1 MCGIV
6 GMSGPELTEN
16 AAAPRELIAR
26 MCGVIEHRGPDDE
39 GHYIEPGIAMG
50 MRRLSIIDLATGRQ
64 PISNEDGSIWIVF
77 NGEIYNHRE
86 LRETLLAR
94 GHELRTRSDTE
105 TIAHL
110 YEDEGERCVERLRGM
125 FAFAIWD
132 RLERR
137 LFLARDRVGKKPLH
151 YALAGRTLVFGSE
164 IKSLMQHPGVK
175 CEVNLR
181 AISDF
186 LSFGYVPDPATAFDG
201 VNKLPPGHTL
211 TFKDGL
217 ISARRYWDFNYSGDS
232 GEGDGREPESRE
244 EEYVERL
251 RELIAESVRLRLE
264 SEVPLGAF
272 LSGGIDSS
280 VVVANMTRE
289 MGRPVKTFSIG
300 FSESGFD
307 ELRYARI
314 AARRFGADHH
324 EFVVT
329 PDICRLVE
337 EVVWHHDEPFADV
350 SSVPTYVVSKMA
362 RQHVTVALSGD
373 GGDEVFGGY
382 ERYVV
387 DQRRRR
393 YERIPAFLRRALLR
407 ASRALPQGAYGK
419 RFLRNIALE
428 PAARYVDSVTYFD
441 RDSQLNLFSEDA
453 RRSMAGYDPARRFE
467 RTFAATA
474 ARSRLERLLYLDS
487 KTYLPG
493 DILVKVDRMSMA
505 NSLETRSPL
514 LDHRLIEFAQTIPAS
529 LKLRGLETKYIL
541 KRAAEGLIPE
551 EIINRPKQGFDVPI
565 RRWFNRELREMLDD
579 TLRSARARERGDF
592 NHRAVV
598 AILDEHR
605 RGVRDHARHLWGLLV
620 LELWRRAFI
629 DRRPET
635 RFAGAK
641 RVELDRLHG
650 TAAAVGG

>member
-50 MRRLSIIDLATGRQ
+50 MRRLAIIDVATGRQ

-77 NGEIYNHRE
+77 NGEIYNYRE
-86 LRETLLAR
+86 LRELLLAR
-94 GHELRTRSDTE
+94 GHKLRTRTDTE

-125 FAFAIWD
+125 FAFAVWD
-132 RLERR
+132 RRERR
-137 LFLARDRVGKKPLH
+137 LFLARDRVGKKLLH
-151 YALAGRTLVFGSE
+151 YAMVGRTLVFGSE
-164 IKSLMQHPGVK
+164 IKSLLQHPGVK
-175 CEVNLR
+175 REINLQ

-201 VNKLPPGHTL
+201 VSKLPPGHTL

-217 ISARRYWDFNYSGDS
+217 INTRRYWDFDYSGDL
-232 GEGDGREPESRE
+232 GEGEGRKPESRE
-244 EEYVERL
+244 EGYVERL
-251 RELIAESVRLRLE
+251 RELIAESVRVRLE
-264 SEVPLGAF
+264 SDVPLGAF

-280 VVVANMTRE
+280 FVGAMMARE
-289 MGRPVKTFSIG
+289 MKVKTFSIG
-300 FSESGFD
+300 FSDAGFD
-307 ELRYARI
+307 ELRYAQI
-314 AARRFGADHH
+314 AARHFGADHH

-329 PDICRLVE
+329 PDVCHLVNE
-337 EVVWHHDEPFADV
+337 IVWHHDEPFADV

-362 RQHVTVALSGD
+362 REYVTVALSGD

-387 DQRRRR
+387 DRRRRR

-407 ASRALPQGAYGK
+407 ASQNLPRGAYGK
-419 RFLRNIALE
+419 RFLRSVALE

-441 RDSQLNLFSEDA
+441 RDAQLNLFSEDA
-453 RRSMAGYDPARRFE
+453 RRSLAGYDPAESFE
-467 RTFAATA
+467 RTFAAPA
-474 ARSRLERLLYLDS
+474 SRSGLDHLLYLDS

-505 NSLETRSPL
+505 NSLETRAPL
-514 LDHRLIEFAQTIPAS
+514 LDHHLIEFAQTIPAS

-541 KRAAEGLIPE
+541 KRAAEGLIPD
-551 EIINRPKQGFDVPI
+551 EIIDRPKQGFDVPI
-565 RRWFNRELREMLDD
+565 RRWFNLELREMLDD
-579 TLRSARARERGDF
+579 TLSDRRARERGDF
-592 NHRAVV
+592 DHRAVM

-605 RGVRDHARHLWGLLV
+605 RGVRDHARHLWSLLV

-635 RFAGAK
+635 QFAGAK
-641 RVELDRLHG
+641 HVGLDRLTG
-650 TAAAVGG
+650 TAAAVGH

>member
-1 MCGIV
+1 M
-6 GMSGPELTEN
+6 EN
-16 AAAPRELIAR
+16 TAAARDLIAR
-26 MCGVIEHRGPDDE
+26 MLSVIEHRGPDGE
-39 GHYIEPGIAMG
+39 GHYTEPGVAMG
-50 MRRLSIIDLATGRQ
+50 MRRLAIIDLATGRQ
-64 PISNEDGSIWIVF
+64 PISNEDGSIWVVF
-77 NGEIYNHRE
+77 NGEIYNYRE
-86 LRETLLAR
+86 LRGLLLAR
-94 GHELRTRSDTE
+94 GHKLRTQTDTE

-125 FAFAIWD
+125 FAFAVWD
-132 RLERR
+132 RRERR

-164 IKSLMQHPGVK
+164 IKSLLQHPGVK
-175 CEVNLR
+175 REINLR

-186 LSFGYVPDPATAFDG
+186 LSFGYVPDPATAFAG
-201 VNKLPPGHTL
+201 VRKLPPGHTL

-217 ISARRYWDFNYSGDS
+217 INTRRYWDFDYSRDPG
-232 GEGDGREPESRE
+232 GRKPEPRE
-244 EEYVERL
+244 EYYIERL
-251 RELIAESVRLRLE
+251 RELIAESVRVRLE
-264 SEVPLGAF
+264 SDVPLGAF

-280 VVVANMTRE
+280 VVVAMMARE
-289 MGRPVKTFSIG
+289 MKVKTFSIG
-300 FSESGFD
+300 FSDSDFD

-314 AARRFGADHH
+314 AARHFGADHH

-329 PDICRLVE
+329 PDVCRLVE
-337 EVVWHHDEPFADV
+337 EIVWHHDEPFADV
-350 SSVPTYVVSKMA
+350 SSVPTYVVAKMA
-362 RQHVTVALSGD
+362 REHVTVALSGD
-373 GGDEVFGGY
+373 GGDEVFAGY

-387 DQRRRR
+387 DRRSRR
-393 YERIPAFLRRALLR
+393 YERIPAFLSRALLR

-441 RDSQLNLFSEDA
+441 RDSQLSLFSEDA
-453 RRSMAGYDPARRFE
+453 RRALAGYDPARRFE
-467 RTFAATA
+467 LTFAKPVT
-474 ARSRLERLLYLDS
+474 RSRLERQLYLDS

-541 KRAAEGLIPE
+541 KRAAAGLIPE

-579 TLRSARARERGDF
+579 TLNDRRARERGDF
-592 NHRAVV
+592 NHRAVL

-605 RGVRDHARHLWGLLV
+605 RGVRDHSRQLWSLLV

-629 DRRPET
+629 DRQPET
-635 RFAGAK
+635 RFTGAK
-641 RVELDRLHG
+641 RVGLNHLTET